1 MLNLIAS
8 QVSKLH
14 SGNWEIKSFSHTKL
28 NIWWTHTHHGS
39 LWNVWELNKW
49 GTEVFLKVVL
59 GSWETKNK
67 ICPFEIY
74 SFKLNEYR
82 VCQCDVY
89 NNVFRLSGLWKQ
101 ALFVKTII
109 Y

>member
-1 MLNLIAS
+1 MRA
-8 QVSKLH
+8 QYY
-14 SGNWEIKSFSHTKL
+14 
-28 NIWWTHTHHGS
+28 
-39 LWNVWELNKW
+39 KW